1 MSKIKNVLF
10 LHAIIFLYSLSSLCS
25 KFASEL
31 EFFSFK
37 WILLYALLI
46 FILGIYAILWQ
57 QLLKKLPLNF
67 AYANKSLTLIWGML
81 FGIIIF
87 KEKVTVMNII
97 GALVVLAGVI
107 LMVTD
112 GRQEKIEEFLSSDD
126 IVSEGKND

>member
-25 KFASEL
+25 KFASRL

-37 WILLYALLI
+37 WILLYGLLI

-57 QLLKKLPLNF
+57 QLLKRLPLNF

-87 KEKVTVMNII
+87 EEKITVMNII
-97 GALVVLAGVI
+97 GAIIVLAGVI

-112 GRQEKIEEFLSSDD
+112 DKKEKEESSCSDG
-126 IVSEGKND
+126 VSEGEND